1 MEGIST
7 VEITGNP
14 QAVMH
19 WTHFEEDVV
28 LRYGIDLVGYTPYE
42 KLQNPSELSTS
53 IPPLQA
59 LLTALETGACKFVKL
74 SSDELKK
81 REESHSAKLISGE
94 IPPRKRKQRS
104 DAGGKRSKKRARTT
118 EGDSSEGEGN
128 KENTQYKSSETVE
141 SDGNE

>member
-1 MEGIST
+1 

-53 IPPLQA
+53 IPPLKA
-59 LLTALETGACKFVKL
+59 LLTALETGVCKFIKL
-74 SSDELKK
+74 SAEEHKR
-81 REESHSAKLISGE
+81 REEDHTAKLISGE
-94 IPPRKRKQRS
+94 VQPRKRKQRS
-104 DAGGKRSKKRARTT
+104 DAGGKRSKKRVRTA
-118 EGDSSEGEGN
+118 GNSSDAEGN
-128 KENTQYKSSETVE
+128 KENNPSQYKSSEIIE
-141 SDGNE
+141 SDGDE